1 MEARRKNT
9 QLKRFLHHQYKAQML
24 RRSQQIQE
32 ELEMDRQIL
41 ENMKIE
47 EDRRNSIENE
57 RIKRVKNDVEFMKE
71 EVRRQMKMNRE
82 RDEEMDI
89 LYREEARRMWQ
100 KREEEWSRE
109 RNARKKLMDQVLNER
124 RVQIETRSEKIREKQ
139 RELIEE
145 RE

>member
-1 MEARRKNT
+1 MCKYF
-9 QLKRFLHHQYKAQML
+9 LFRFLHHQYKAQML

-71 EVRRQMKMNRE
+71 VR
-82 RDEEMDI
+82 
-89 LYREEARRMWQ
+89 
-100 KREEEWSRE
+100 
-109 RNARKKLMDQVLNER
+109 LNLF
-124 RVQIETRSEKIREKQ
+124 
-139 RELIEE
+139 LIAMFLLLSFFL
-145 RE
+145 